1 MKKLFILAIAI
12 SSSLLFVQCKKTESL
27 VPQEEVVTNVKSL
40 SSDLLTGTSWEVVS
54 VVSVANNV
62 NLSWN
67 IKYPKFTFEN
77 GIVDMKL
84 GRDLCTKEYLCRN
97 NKFIVAATGACPI
110 SNPDH
115 TTLYNLFDG
124 EFELIFSPTNPNELI
139 IKSYYETVVTLQKI
153 NTLSTTDNISELSVD

>member
-12 SSSLLFVQCKKTESL
+12 SSSLLFVQCKKTETL
-27 VPQEEVVTNVKSL
+27 LPQEEVVTTVKSL

-54 VVSVANNV
+54 VVSVPNAV

-67 IKYPKFTFEN
+67 VKYPKFTFN
-77 GIVDMKL
+77 SGIVEMKL

-97 NKFIVAATGACPI
+97 NKFIVAAVSACPI

-115 TTLYNLFDG
+115 STLYNLFDG
-124 EFELIFSPTNPNELI
+124 EFELIFSPTDPNELV
-139 IKSYYETVVTLQKI
+139 IKSFSETVVTLRKV
-153 NTLSTTDNISELSVD
+153 NTLSTTDNVSELIVD

>member
-1 MKKLFILAIAI
+1 MKKLFILSFALT
-12 SSSLLFVQCKKTESL
+12 SSLLFVQCKKAETL
-27 VPQEEVVTNVKSL
+27 VPQEEVVTTVKSL

-54 VVSVANNV
+54 VVSVPNAV

-67 IKYPKFTFEN
+67 VKYPKFTFN
-77 GIVDMKL
+77 SGIVEMKL

-97 NKFIVAATGACPI
+97 NKFIVAAVSACPI

-115 TTLYNLFDG
+115 TTLSNLFEG
-124 EFELIFSPTNPNELI
+124 EFELIFSPTDPNELI
-139 IKSYYETVVTLQKI
+139 IKSYYETVVTLRKI